1 MARSLV
7 IATEEPHAPTPR
19 PVLLISDPSLDR
31 IVRPFTRVMRM
42 VSGGSDP
49 GSLSGRAA
57 QSGVWIGGGF
67 VIQRVLQLG
76 SNLILTRLLFPEAFG
91 LMALATIFL
100 VGLQMLSDLGL
111 KSSIIRDPKG
121 SDPLFLNT
129 AWTLQVIRGF
139 ALFLAGCLLAYPIS
153 VVYGQPILFPLL
165 MVMSFTAV
173 VTGFQSIKISTSERD
188 LDFRVLTIVQVC
200 GQIISIIS
208 LILLTFIYR
217 SVWAL
222 AIGTIIGSAV
232 TMVLGHILLKGHR
245 HRLALDREAIHSL
258 LHFGKWIFLS
268 TVATYLGGEGL
279 RAIQGGFLTP
289 SEFGVLA
296 IAYTIAAIPIDIVL
310 KLTASIGFPSLS
322 EAVRRAPGSLAS
334 VLQKFRTRTL
344 LIAFVLV
351 TGVALTSEILIRIL
365 YDERYHSAGIYV
377 TAITLSNAVSLIN
390 TGYNNALLALGKSK
404 TYFAIMTM
412 TVLIRIL
419 GTVIGFQFLGILG
432 MIYGVGLANALILLI
447 TYAIMRTLNL
457 GNLKTDIGSLFFII
471 AILALSSAL

>member
-1 MARSLV
+1 
-7 IATEEPHAPTPR
+7 
-19 PVLLISDPSLDR
+19 
-31 IVRPFTRVMRM
+31 
-42 VSGGSDP
+42 
-49 GSLSGRAA
+49 
-57 QSGVWIGGGF
+57 
-67 VIQRVLQLG
+67 
-76 SNLILTRLLFPEAFG
+76 
-91 LMALATIFL
+91 
-100 VGLQMLSDLGL
+100 
-111 KSSIIRDPKG
+111 
-121 SDPLFLNT
+121 
-129 AWTLQVIRGF
+129 
-139 ALFLAGCLLAYPIS
+139 
-153 VVYGQPILFPLL
+153 
-165 MVMSFTAV
+165 
-173 VTGFQSIKISTSERD
+173 
-188 LDFRVLTIVQVC
+188 
-200 GQIISIIS
+200 
-208 LILLTFIYR
+208 
-217 SVWAL
+217 
-222 AIGTIIGSAV
+222 
-232 TMVLGHILLKGHR
+232 MVLGHILLKGHR

-310 KLTASIGFPSLS
+310 KLTASIGLPSLS

>member
-1 MARSLV
+1 MAGSLV
-7 IATEEPHAPTPR
+7 IATQVPPAPTPR
-19 PVLLISDPSLDR
+19 PVLLNSDPYLDR
-31 IVRPFTRVMRM
+31 IARPFARVMRM

-100 VGLQMLSDLGL
+100 VGLQMFSDLGL

-121 SDPLFLNT
+121 NDPLFLNT
-129 AWTLQVIRGF
+129 AWTLQVIRGL
-139 ALFLAGCLLAYPIS
+139 ALFVAGCLLAYPIS
-153 VVYGQPILFPLL
+153 IIYEQPILFPLL
-165 MVMSFTAV
+165 AVMSTTAV

-188 LDFRVLTIVQVC
+188 LDFRILTFVQVC
-200 GQIISIIS
+200 GQIASIIALVS
-208 LILLTFIYR
+208 LTFIYR

-232 TMVLGHILLKGHR
+232 TMVLGHIFLRGHR
-245 HRLALDREAIHSL
+245 HRLALDREATHSL

-296 IAYTIAAIPIDIVL
+296 IAYTIAAIPIEIVL

-322 EAVRRAPGSLAS
+322 EAVRRAPESLPN
-334 VLQKFRTRTL
+334 VLQKFRKRTL
-344 LIAFVLV
+344 LIAFMLV
-351 TGVALTSEILIRIL
+351 TVVALTSEILIRIL
-365 YDERYHSAGIYV
+365 YDERYHSAGVYV
-377 TAITLSNAVSLIN
+377 MAITLSNAVALIN
-390 TGYNNALLALGKSK
+390 AGYNNALLALGKSK

-412 TVLIRIL
+412 AVLIRIL
-419 GTVIGFQFLGILG
+419 GTVIGYHFFGILG
-432 MIYGVGLANALILLI
+432 MIYGVGLANSLILLL
-447 TYAIMRTLNL
+447 TYAIMRTVDL
-457 GNLKTDIGSLFFII
+457 GDLKTDIGSLFFIT
-471 AILALSSAL
+471 AIFALSFVF